1 MTITHLQLSS
11 YVPHANK
18 ALRNFNMYLNV
29 RHKPLR
35 ARITLNPLSLFR
47 RTPTELPASSPSSE
61 TARATSPERRR
72 KRGASVPIAPIPP
85 ASNPRGELIF
95 SSRVDRSFRESY
107 EKYRAKFERRRVER
121 EEYEFAQTWRG
132 WRAWPWNWGRQ
143 MTAQPASYVREHTNA
158 NSIAFPNQ
166 RGRDSDSDSAPAT
179 PKSSRRSSPIPGS
192 LGRPKRASA
201 DNRCGT
207 PPSAMRRRITPD
219 RARTE
224 SFSFLLS
231 DEENFK

>member
-1 MTITHLQLSS
+1 MLNTSFSYVLS

-35 ARITLNPLSLFR
+35 SRITLNPLSLFR
-47 RTPTELPASSPSSE
+47 RDLPDPQPSPGMSRAASPD
-61 TARATSPERRR
+61 RRR

-95 SSRVDRSFRESY
+95 SSRVDRTFRESY
-107 EKYRAKFERRRVER
+107 EKYRAKFERRRVEK

-143 MTAQPASYVREHTNA
+143 ISTQPASYVREHTST

-166 RGRDSDSDSAPAT
+166 RGRDSDSDSAPVT
-179 PKSSRRSSPIPGS
+179 PKSSRRSSPVPGS
-192 LGRPKRASA
+192 LGRPKRTSSGF
-201 DNRCGT
+201 RSGT
-207 PPSAMRRRITPD
+207 PPSAIPRRITPD

-231 DEENFK
+231 DDESFK